1 MGTIIDIATFNLKS
15 SLFGMGIHKW
25 KRRRALVLRMMR
37 ELGSDIIGV
46 QELTPLMRRDF
57 ENELHEYNLVGLGRG
72 GGFLDEHSD
81 IAVKNGLGVSYD
93 GTFWLAK
100 KNHRLFSP
108 MSPLAWIF
116 PRICT
121 VAEVKVGERRVRVFN
136 THLDVSSEA
145 ARCAQLRL
153 ICRQISERQK
163 KEPLPTLLMGDFNTK
178 PGAKSLRLL
187 ADGYGFDNVKL
198 IGIAEG
204 EAGGTFHFYKGGM
217 GSRRIDYIF
226 ATPEFSLISAKIV
239 RTSYDGEYPSD
250 HYPLS
255 VRLALD

>member
-81 IAVKNGLGVSYD
+81 IAVKNGLAVSYD

-100 KNHRLFSP
+100 KNHRLFSL

-116 PRICT
+116 REYARSPR
-121 VAEVKVGERRVRVFN
+121 
-136 THLDVSSEA
+136 
-145 ARCAQLRL
+145 
-153 ICRQISERQK
+153 
-163 KEPLPTLLMGDFNTK
+163 
-178 PGAKSLRLL
+178 
-187 ADGYGFDNVKL
+187 
-198 IGIAEG
+198 
-204 EAGGTFHFYKGGM
+204 
-217 GSRRIDYIF
+217 
-226 ATPEFSLISAKIV
+226 
-239 RTSYDGEYPSD
+239 
-250 HYPLS
+250 
-255 VRLALD
+255 